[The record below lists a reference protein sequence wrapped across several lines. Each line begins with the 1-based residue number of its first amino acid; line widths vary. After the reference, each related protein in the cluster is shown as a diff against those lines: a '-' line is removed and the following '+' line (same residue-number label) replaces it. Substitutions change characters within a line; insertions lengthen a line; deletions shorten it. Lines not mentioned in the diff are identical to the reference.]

1 MEFPWKVFHP
11 VESTVIG
18 RIENK
23 FLNSIT
29 KNTHPRRGTK
39 FGKLSATFQSLN
51 YHLLSTNNCRITIRS
66 R

>member
-1 MEFPWKVFHP
+1 MEFPCFPISQVFHP

-18 RIENK
+18 RKENK

-29 KNTHPRRGTK
+29 KKNTHPRKGTK

-51 YHLLSTNNCRITIRS
+51 
-66 R
+66 